1 MEVKSQKMGF
11 IDPLAAIIL
20 TFSFLGILLY
30 KRVNLAITL
39 NATALL
45 LALLTLDWQ
54 NIPIMIFETTDY
66 STVEGMQAILVVLA
80 TFGITF
86 LSQLYNETGVIKRL
100 SESLS
105 KIVKNS
111 KVISSVLPA
120 VIGFLPVAGGALMS
134 APIVDAETE
143 KLRLTSEKKTY
154 VNLWF
159 RHTIFPVYPISQLLI
174 TTAALTNVPMFLIIL
189 RQIPVVIVMVIVG
202 YFIAFWKV
210 SNVKSRE
217 NHEENG
223 LSSNLQEFFISFS
236 PILATIVVV
245 VALASTGFNLSKQGF
260 DVLIATLVGIIV
272 LILISKANSKVL
284 AKPLRSRG
292 IYGVTFAVYGA
303 FLLRNVIKAVGVSE
317 VFKTFVTNGSVNIVA
332 LSTIIP
338 GILGFLTG
346 SPLAGVSISVSI
358 MEGAIQFLPSVASLI
373 YMSAYLG
380 YVIAPT
386 HLCFTFT
393 ADYFKCSIGKAYKY
407 IIPSFLIT
415 LTTALFIY
423 FLV

>member
-1 MEVKSQKMGF
+1 
-11 IDPLAAIIL
+11 
-20 TFSFLGILLY
+20 
-30 KRVNLAITL
+30 
-39 NATALL
+39 
-45 LALLTLDWQ
+45 
-54 NIPIMIFETTDY
+54 
-66 STVEGMQAILVVLA
+66 VLA

-86 LSQLYNETGVIKRL
+86 LSQLYNETGEIKRL

-111 KVISSVLPA
+111 KIISSLLPA

-143 KLRLTSEKKTY
+143 KLKLTPEKKTY

-202 YFIAFWKV
+202 YSVAFWKV
-210 SNVKSRE
+210 SNVKSPE
-217 NHEENG
+217 NHKESG
-223 LSSNLQEFFISFS
+223 LILNLKNFFISFS

-245 VALASTGFNLSKQGF
+245 IALGSVGFNLSKQGF
-260 DVLIATLVGIIV
+260 DVFIATLIGI
-272 LILISKANSKVL
+272 LILIIISKANSKVL
-284 AKPLRSRG
+284 AKPLKNRG
-292 IYGVTFAVYGA
+292 IYGITFAVYGA
-303 FLLRNVIKAVGVSE
+303 FLLRNVIKAAEVSE
-317 VFKTFVTNGSVNIVA
+317 VFNTIITNGNVNIVA
-332 LSTIIP
+332 LLTIIP

-358 MEGAIQFLPSVASLI
+358 MEGVVHFLPSVASLI

-393 ADYFKCSIGKAYKY
+393 AEYFKCSLGKAYKY
-407 IIPSFLIT
+407 VIPSFLVT
-415 LTTALFIY
+415 FLAALLIY
-423 FLV
+423 FLF

>member
-1 MEVKSQKMGF
+1 MGF
-11 IDPLAAIIL
+11 IDPLTAVIL
-20 TFSFLGILLY
+20 TFSFLGVLLY

-45 LALLTLDWQ
+45 LALLALDWQ
-54 NIPIMIFETTDY
+54 KIPKVIFNTTDY
-66 STVEGMQAILVVLA
+66 CTVEGLQAIFVVLT

-86 LSQLYNETGVIKRL
+86 LSQLYNETGEIKRL

-111 KVISSVLPA
+111 KIISSVLPA
-120 VIGFLPVAGGALMS
+120 IIGFLPVAGGALMS

-143 KLRLTSEKKTY
+143 KLKLTPEKKTY

-174 TTAALTNVPMFLIIL
+174 TTAALTSVPMFLIIL
-189 RQIPVVIVMVIVG
+189 RQIPVVAVMIIVG

-210 SNVKSRE
+210 PNIKSQE
-217 NHEENG
+217 KSEESR
-223 LSSNLQEFFISFS
+223 LRLNLHKFFVSFS

-245 VALASTGFNLSKQGF
+245 VALGSAGFNLSKQGF
-260 DVLIATLVGIIV
+260 DVLIATLIGI
-272 LILISKANSKVL
+272 LISIIISKANSKVL
-284 AKPLRSRG
+284 AKPLKNKG
-292 IYGVTFAVYGA
+292 IYEITIAVYGA
-303 FLLRNVIKAVGVSE
+303 FLLRNVIKAAGVSE
-317 VFKTFVTNGSVNIVA
+317 VFNTLVSSGNVNVVA
-332 LSTIIP
+332 LLTIIP
-338 GILGFLTG
+338 GVLGFLTG

-358 MEGAIQFLPSVASLI
+358 MEGVVQFLPSVASLI

-380 YVIAPT
+380 YIIAPT

-393 ADYFKCSIGKAYKY
+393 AEYFKCSLGKAYKY
-407 IIPSFLIT
+407 VIPSFLVT
-415 LTTALFIY
+415 LTATLIIY
-423 FLV
+423 FIA

>member
-1 MEVKSQKMGF
+1 MGF
-11 IDPLAAIIL
+11 IDPLTAVIL
-20 TFSFLGILLY
+20 TFSFLGLLLY

-45 LALLTLDWQ
+45 LALLALDWQ
-54 NIPIMIFETTDY
+54 NIPKVIFDTTDY
-66 STVEGMQAILVVLA
+66 STVDGMQAISVVLA

-111 KVISSVLPA
+111 KIISSMLPA

-143 KLRLTSEKKTY
+143 KLKLTPEKKTY

-174 TTAALTNVPMFLIIL
+174 TTAALTNVPIFLIIL

-202 YFIAFWKV
+202 YFMAFWKI
-210 SNVKSRE
+210 SKVKSPE
-217 NHEENG
+217 NHGE
-223 LSSNLQEFFISFS
+223 SDSISNLKNFFISFS
-236 PILATIVVV
+236 PILATIIVV
-245 VALASTGFNLSKQGF
+245 VALGSFGFNLSEQGF
-260 DVLIATLVGIIV
+260 DVLIATLLGI
-272 LILISKANSKVL
+272 LILIIISKANSKVL
-284 AKPLRSRG
+284 AKPLKNKG
-292 IYGVTFAVYGA
+292 IYGITFAVYGA
-303 FLLRNVIKAVGVSE
+303 FLLRNVIKAAGVSE
-317 VFKTFVTNGSVNIVA
+317 VFNTLVTNGNINIVA
-332 LSTIIP
+332 LLTIIP
-338 GILGFLTG
+338 SILGFLTG
-346 SPLAGVSISVSI
+346 SPLAGISISISI
-358 MEGAIQFLPSVASLI
+358 MEGVIKFLPNIASLI

-380 YVIAPT
+380 YIIAPT

-393 ADYFKCSIGKAYKY
+393 AEYFKCPLGKAYRY
-407 IIPSFLIT
+407 VIPSFLVTSLAT
-415 LTTALFIY
+415 LLIY
-423 FLV
+423 FLF